1 MEALTE
7 ALFRAI
13 DSENWEEVS
22 RIIDKMEVKK

>member
-13 DSENWEEVS
+13 DGENWEEVS
-22 RIIDKMEVKK
+22 RIIDKMEE